1 MDAIAPPLTT
11 IRTPTAEL
19 GKHAAA
25 ILVDMING
33 TPIQKRR
40 VELEPELVVRHSVA
54 TMSAAK
60 AKPNDRLAKA
70 RQ

>member
-1 MDAIAPPLTT
+1 
-11 IRTPTAEL
+11 
-19 GKHAAA
+19 
-25 ILVDMING
+25 MIHG